1 MVEYDFVLEVQ
12 DLDVCD
18 QKILD
23 ACFEAGLDDALIYSS
38 CGRSMVGFIRSAASY
53 DEAVELA
60 LQDILKV
67 RTDVAVFLND
77 RCIHPTKCRSIHDEW
92 VPSRQ

>member
-1 MVEYDFVLEVQ
+1 MAEYDFTLEVQ

-38 CGRSMVGFIRSAASY
+38 CGRSMVGFIRSASTF
-53 DEAVELA
+53 DEAVESA

-67 RTDVAVFLND
+67 RTDIAVFLND
-77 RCIHPTKCRSIHDEW
+77 RCIHPANCRSIYDDW
-92 VPSRQ
+92 KPSRQ